1 MHANFKVPAV
11 CSLQGIVA
19 LLQILSCGKQLQ
31 VWGGKA
37 GAATYYDMIARDKE
51 IVKVVLLLTG
61 SIEGTKESVLEYIS
75 SFDKYKFLWQKDLAT
90 EYAAFMST
98 SPSLEVSCSAAYA
111 LVVGPE
117 CMLPTVLL
125 PAKYMSWYL
134 LPCRCHAPCIKQY
147 SSNMTQL
154 MSFCMHKTM
163 CPECTNVC
171 AGL

>member
-1 MHANFKVPAV
+1 MV
-11 CSLQGIVA
+11 LT
-19 LLQILSCGKQLQ
+19 LQILSCGKQLQ

-98 SPSLEVSCSAAYA
+98 SPSLEVLAFSCS
-111 LVVGPE
+111 
-117 CMLPTVLL
+117 CHTFLL
-125 PAKYMSWYL
+125 LMKLTFM
-134 LPCRCHAPCIKQY
+134 HACIH
-147 SSNMTQL
+147 S
-154 MSFCMHKTM
+154 
-163 CPECTNVC
+163 
-171 AGL
+171 

>member
-1 MHANFKVPAV
+1 MVLA
-11 CSLQGIVA
+11 
-19 LLQILSCGKQLQ
+19 LQILSCGKQLQ

-98 SPSLEVSCSAAYA
+98 SPSLEVTSLLCLVTAIYCCCLYSLSSLYA
-111 LVVGPE
+111 VSHEPPE
-117 CMLPTVLL
+117 CESLSLIECHKCKGSKTGFHLHSQALSLL
-125 PAKYMSWYL
+125 SK
-134 LPCRCHAPCIKQY
+134 
-147 SSNMTQL
+147 
-154 MSFCMHKTM
+154 
-163 CPECTNVC
+163 
-171 AGL
+171 